1 MTNINDYAKFV
12 DSTTSMES
20 TNDSAFQVRVNQ
32 LGQLAP
38 DIGWS
43 RLMTSAIGMLAES
56 GEFTEIM
63 KKVLFQGR
71 EWNEENRFHMKREL
85 GDVLWYW
92 VQGCIALGYSPEE
105 VMEDIMQFNDSVQ
118 KQRDILN
125 AEKWA
130 SKVRLLQGQ
139 FRDTL
144 REWVTT
150 YNNGDVIVE
159 QFKNNKLA
167 DKWTVKGDMTIEDCI
182 YQMGREKANVK

>member
-1 MTNINDYAKFV
+1 
-12 DSTTSMES
+12 
-20 TNDSAFQVRVNQ
+20 
-32 LGQLAP
+32 
-38 DIGWS
+38 
-43 RLMTSAIGMLAES
+43 
-56 GEFTEIM
+56 
-63 KKVLFQGR
+63 
-71 EWNEENRFHMKREL
+71 
-85 GDVLWYW
+85 
-92 VQGCIALGYSPEE
+92 
-105 VMEDIMQFNDSVQ
+105 MQFKDSVQ

-125 AEKWA
+125 AEKLA
-130 SKVRLLQGQ
+130 SKVRLLQVQ

>member
-1 MTNINDYAKFV
+1 
-12 DSTTSMES
+12 
-20 TNDSAFQVRVNQ
+20 
-32 LGQLAP
+32 
-38 DIGWS
+38 
-43 RLMTSAIGMLAES
+43 
-56 GEFTEIM
+56 
-63 KKVLFQGR
+63 
-71 EWNEENRFHMKREL
+71 
-85 GDVLWYW
+85 
-92 VQGCIALGYSPEE
+92 
-105 VMEDIMQFNDSVQ
+105 MQFKDSVQ

>member
-1 MTNINDYAKFV
+1 
-12 DSTTSMES
+12 
-20 TNDSAFQVRVNQ
+20 
-32 LGQLAP
+32 
-38 DIGWS
+38 
-43 RLMTSAIGMLAES
+43 
-56 GEFTEIM
+56 
-63 KKVLFQGR
+63 
-71 EWNEENRFHMKREL
+71 
-85 GDVLWYW
+85 
-92 VQGCIALGYSPEE
+92 
-105 VMEDIMQFNDSVQ
+105 MQFKDSVQ

-144 REWVTT
+144 RELVTT
-150 YNNGDVIVE
+150 YNNGYVIVE

>member
-1 MTNINDYAKFV
+1 
-12 DSTTSMES
+12 
-20 TNDSAFQVRVNQ
+20 
-32 LGQLAP
+32 
-38 DIGWS
+38 
-43 RLMTSAIGMLAES
+43 
-56 GEFTEIM
+56 
-63 KKVLFQGR
+63 
-71 EWNEENRFHMKREL
+71 
-85 GDVLWYW
+85 
-92 VQGCIALGYSPEE
+92 
-105 VMEDIMQFNDSVQ
+105 MQFNDSVQ

-182 YQMGREKANVK
+182 YQMEKEKANVK

>member
-1 MTNINDYAKFV
+1 
-12 DSTTSMES
+12 
-20 TNDSAFQVRVNQ
+20 
-32 LGQLAP
+32 
-38 DIGWS
+38 
-43 RLMTSAIGMLAES
+43 
-56 GEFTEIM
+56 
-63 KKVLFQGR
+63 
-71 EWNEENRFHMKREL
+71 
-85 GDVLWYW
+85 
-92 VQGCIALGYSPEE
+92 
-105 VMEDIMQFNDSVQ
+105 MQFNDSVQ
-118 KQRDILN
+118 KQKDILN

-139 FRDTL
+139 FKDTL

>member
-1 MTNINDYAKFV
+1 
-12 DSTTSMES
+12 
-20 TNDSAFQVRVNQ
+20 
-32 LGQLAP
+32 
-38 DIGWS
+38 
-43 RLMTSAIGMLAES
+43 
-56 GEFTEIM
+56 
-63 KKVLFQGR
+63 
-71 EWNEENRFHMKREL
+71 
-85 GDVLWYW
+85 
-92 VQGCIALGYSPEE
+92 
-105 VMEDIMQFNDSVQ
+105 MQFNDSVQ

>member
-1 MTNINDYAKFV
+1 
-12 DSTTSMES
+12 
-20 TNDSAFQVRVNQ
+20 
-32 LGQLAP
+32 
-38 DIGWS
+38 
-43 RLMTSAIGMLAES
+43 
-56 GEFTEIM
+56 
-63 KKVLFQGR
+63 
-71 EWNEENRFHMKREL
+71 
-85 GDVLWYW
+85 
-92 VQGCIALGYSPEE
+92 
-105 VMEDIMQFNDSVQ
+105 MQFNDSVQ

-130 SKVRLLQGQ
+130 SKVKLLQGQ

>member
-1 MTNINDYAKFV
+1 
-12 DSTTSMES
+12 
-20 TNDSAFQVRVNQ
+20 
-32 LGQLAP
+32 
-38 DIGWS
+38 
-43 RLMTSAIGMLAES
+43 
-56 GEFTEIM
+56 
-63 KKVLFQGR
+63 
-71 EWNEENRFHMKREL
+71 
-85 GDVLWYW
+85 
-92 VQGCIALGYSPEE
+92 
-105 VMEDIMQFNDSVQ
+105 MQFNDSVQ
-118 KQRDILN
+118 KQRDILK

>member
-1 MTNINDYAKFV
+1 
-12 DSTTSMES
+12 
-20 TNDSAFQVRVNQ
+20 
-32 LGQLAP
+32 
-38 DIGWS
+38 
-43 RLMTSAIGMLAES
+43 
-56 GEFTEIM
+56 
-63 KKVLFQGR
+63 
-71 EWNEENRFHMKREL
+71 
-85 GDVLWYW
+85 
-92 VQGCIALGYSPEE
+92 
-105 VMEDIMQFNDSVQ
+105 MQFKDSVQ

-150 YNNGDVIVE
+150 YNNGDLIVE

>member
-1 MTNINDYAKFV
+1 
-12 DSTTSMES
+12 
-20 TNDSAFQVRVNQ
+20 
-32 LGQLAP
+32 
-38 DIGWS
+38 
-43 RLMTSAIGMLAES
+43 
-56 GEFTEIM
+56 
-63 KKVLFQGR
+63 
-71 EWNEENRFHMKREL
+71 
-85 GDVLWYW
+85 
-92 VQGCIALGYSPEE
+92 
-105 VMEDIMQFNDSVQ
+105 MQFNDSVQ

-139 FRDTL
+139 FKDTL

>member
-1 MTNINDYAKFV
+1 
-12 DSTTSMES
+12 
-20 TNDSAFQVRVNQ
+20 
-32 LGQLAP
+32 
-38 DIGWS
+38 
-43 RLMTSAIGMLAES
+43 
-56 GEFTEIM
+56 
-63 KKVLFQGR
+63 
-71 EWNEENRFHMKREL
+71 
-85 GDVLWYW
+85 
-92 VQGCIALGYSPEE
+92 
-105 VMEDIMQFNDSVQ
+105 MQFKDSVQ

-125 AEKWA
+125 AEKLA

>member
-1 MTNINDYAKFV
+1 
-12 DSTTSMES
+12 
-20 TNDSAFQVRVNQ
+20 
-32 LGQLAP
+32 
-38 DIGWS
+38 
-43 RLMTSAIGMLAES
+43 
-56 GEFTEIM
+56 
-63 KKVLFQGR
+63 
-71 EWNEENRFHMKREL
+71 
-85 GDVLWYW
+85 
-92 VQGCIALGYSPEE
+92 
-105 VMEDIMQFNDSVQ
+105 MQFKDSVQ

-182 YQMGREKANVK
+182 YQMGRKKANVK